1 VGPIPISAR
10 PSTYPYLSGPPH
22 STPVPRTP
30 TISSVS
36 AHSEREKVT
45 RNTGLVAPE
54 PKLSS
59 AAPGGSGDRYYFPSR
74 RDESSLME
82 ASEADATP
90 PPMDLSR
97 PALAATP
104 VTPMPDSAALL
115 AALCS
120 TVERLPPGALAR
132 QAAAAPAEMLHAYLT
147 ERALQ
152 DVRIKQHQVQRWRGT
167 EAAVA
172 ASTPTTPSASP
183 APSLLTPTLACNM
196 SAMLLGSPMKERG
209 ELMAE
214 LPPPA
219 AALLPPLK
227 GDNWNK
233 AAAIGQQHVAAAAAA
248 IAAAGGSPPHSASP
262 SKPKAELIPPASG
275 PGSNY
280 GR

>member
-1 VGPIPISAR
+1 MGPIPISAR

-54 PKLSS
+54 PKLPS
-59 AAPGGSGDRYYFPSR
+59 APSAPGGSGDRYYFPSR

-82 ASEADATP
+82 AAEADATP

-104 VTPMPDSAALL
+104 VMPMPDSAALL

-172 ASTPTTPSASP
+172 ASTPTTPAT
-183 APSLLTPTLACNM
+183 PSLLTPTLACNM
-196 SAMLLGSPMKERG
+196 SAMLLSSPMKEVQR

-214 LPPPA
+214 LPPPTA
-219 AALLPPLK
+219 SALLPLK

-262 SKPKAELIPPASG
+262 SKPKAEFMPPASG